1 MGTKEA
7 TMNKLFIIILC
18 FLVLIA
24 VVPLLAKGNKPAPVA
39 RYYVVTSRHA
49 QPIAVCAGI
58 RAWSGLDHAAAHS
71 PVILAATGVKPPSDV
86 IKPGKK

>member
-1 MGTKEA
+1 
-7 TMNKLFIIILC
+7 MNKILIIVLC

-24 VVPLLAKGNKPAPVA
+24 MVPLLAKGNKPAPVA
-39 RYYVVTSRHA
+39 KYYVSTERHA
-49 QPIAVCAGI
+49 APIAVCAGI
-58 RAWSGLDHAAAHS
+58 RAWAGLDRAAYHS